1 MTLSITT
8 RSIEIYSKMALSDI
22 NFNSKDFEW
31 SRAPLASMEDLSVVN
46 TPIPTPTAGQS
57 PKTKSRWSHRYSQMS
72 LDNMLGPINEMGE
85 DETEVNDGKNSA
97 EMNNDQSNY
106 RNVPDSAVKS
116 TDSLTNHDF
125 TSLSVNLKSDLE
137 TDKKHKL
144 IGNVIEGREYNSI
157 LKNGNASDAEKLQPF
172 LPSKFGDN
180 QNETFHSDANHY
192 NTERQS
198 KIEDTTIPDS
208 HHVINELI
216 DTKNSHISNIP
227 EDSTRTENTSEDP
240 LGHIQWPKSAYQSEA
255 NYSMSMSPYPS
266 LLPSAQPQHR
276 HHDPQVNYRRMNV
289 SSPRWRT
296 CDVIP
301 EEENMQIFTASQYED
316 KFLNHNTGYVKE
328 TDNLLLRPR
337 QVQFISPKH
346 KRKSL
351 RQYQMVGAS
360 ENNPVYSPGV
370 VRSQRAFVQPKQV
383 SSEMASLI
391 RANDGSIDG
400 AKSHIEPKDR

>member
-1 MTLSITT
+1 
-8 RSIEIYSKMALSDI
+8 MALSDI

-85 DETEVNDGKNSA
+85 EETEGDDSKNSP
-97 EMNNDQSNY
+97 EKNNSKINCK
-106 RNVPDSAVKS
+106 NEPDSAMKS
-116 TDSLTNHDF
+116 TDHLINHDYN
-125 TSLSVNLKSDLE
+125 SLPVNLKSDLE
-137 TDKKHKL
+137 TDKKQKSIDH
-144 IGNVIEGREYNSI
+144 VIEGRQYNPI
-157 LKNGNASDAEKLQPF
+157 LKNGSERDTEKLDLF
-172 LPSKFGDN
+172 FPSDIGDKQKN
-180 QNETFHSDANHY
+180 TFHSDMNSHNA
-192 NTERQS
+192 ERQS

-208 HHVINELI
+208 HHVINELV
-216 DTKNSHISNIP
+216 TSSQISNIP
-227 EDSTRTENTSEDP
+227 EDSIKKDGIGDDP
-240 LGHIQWPKSAYQSEA
+240 LGHIQWPKSAYQSDP

-266 LLPSAQPQHR
+266 LLASAQTQHR
-276 HHDPQVNYRRMNV
+276 YHDPQINYRRMNV

-316 KFLNHNTGYVKE
+316 KFLNHNTGYAKE